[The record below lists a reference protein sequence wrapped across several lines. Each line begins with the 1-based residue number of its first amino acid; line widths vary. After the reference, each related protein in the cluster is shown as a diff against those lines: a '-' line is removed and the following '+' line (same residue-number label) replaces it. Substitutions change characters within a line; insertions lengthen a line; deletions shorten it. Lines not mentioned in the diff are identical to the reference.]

1 MPDFRGGG
9 KGGPRFDPDEAGVWC
24 FYSAV
29 IAPWAVASLKSP

>member
-1 MPDFRGGG
+1 MPDSGGAG
-9 KGGPRFDPDEAGVWC
+9 KGAPRFDPKGPAFWS